1 MVSYK
6 RKKRIGEFELK
17 LKKGGLPKRD
27 GFGTGNPFDDFFR
40 TTSHVR
46 FDNMP
51 VEVNPLAKKVQEALE
66 QDISG
71 LRAFSASCA
80 DGPLRL
86 ELAGSPSELKEGD
99 FEMLL
104 GLVEMTSGHNYRA
117 SSIGWNP
124 RKKREEMMDED
135 MMYLL
140 VRQGGGDDSDG
151 SELSE
156 SSEEPSSIESSSDD
170 DDDEDIEMRE
180 TEDAHMQGQEAIAE
194 EKSAASQ
201 ATPQPNALAQLIQ
214 AYASDSD
221 DEEAPEP
228 GIATPLAVPTTAD
241 NSTPSPRSEE
251 HLRRVQQAYRE
262 ATPQAPASHSDEP
275 NVPATAP
282 STSPKPAALDRQDN
296 RILGF
301 ISFMFT
307 FDDPPHEDREVVY
320 IYEIHLHEHL
330 RGKGLG
336 SHLIGFVESVSRKC
350 KVEKTMLTVFTANEG
365 ARRMYERK
373 GYEKDECSP
382 NDRVMRSKVVK
393 ADYIVMSKLMD

>member
-1 MVSYK
+1 MVSHK
-6 RKKRIGEFELK
+6 RRKRISETERQ
-17 LKKGGLPKRD
+17 LKKGQPKRD
-27 GFGTGNPFDDFFR
+27 GFGTGNPFDDLFH

-51 VEVNPLAKKVQEALE
+51 VEVNPRGKKVQEALE

-71 LRAFSASCA
+71 LRAFAASCA
-80 DGPLRL
+80 EGPLRL
-86 ELAGSPSELKEGD
+86 ELARSPSELKEGD
-99 FEMLL
+99 FEVLL
-104 GLVEMTSGHNYRA
+104 GLLEMTSGHDYRA

-124 RKKREEMMDED
+124 RKKRDEMMDKD
-135 MMYLL
+135 MIYLL
-140 VRQGGGDDSDG
+140 VRQGAGEGEGEGEHSDS

-156 SSEEPSSIESSSDD
+156 SSEEPSSIESSSNEEN
-170 DDDEDIEMRE
+170 DEDIEMGK
-180 TEDAHMQGQEAIAE
+180 TEDAHTEGQDVIAGQ
-194 EKSAASQ
+194 KSAASQ

-214 AYASDSD
+214 AYASVSD

-228 GIATPLAVPTTAD
+228 GIATPLAVPATAD

-275 NVPATAP
+275 NAPATA
-282 STSPKPAALDRQDN
+282 ALDCQDN

-301 ISFMFT
+301 MSFMFT

-320 IYEIHLHEHL
+320 IYEIHLHEHM

-336 SHLIGFVESVSRKC
+336 SHLIGFVEDGSRKC
-350 KVEKTMLTVFTANEG
+350 QVDKTMLTVFTVNEG
-365 ARRMYERK
+365 ARRMYERR
-373 GYEKDECSP
+373 GYKKDECSP
-382 NDRVMRSKVVK
+382 KDRVMRSKVIK
-393 ADYIVMSKLMD
+393 ADYIVMSKQLE